1 MEHGP
6 ITWERRQTVRLLEVG
21 IRFFLAAALTASQT
35 AGGYAPFALGL
46 VSAAG
51 AGIPG
56 AAALAGTAAGAFLFL
71 DFSAALPHLAIAILI
86 LTAATSFRGVAR
98 LGTARAQALTAAGL
112 TLAVQGIYVA
122 QSLAPLEHLAPCL
135 AAVCLTG
142 ASAWFFRPLL
152 QPDSTQP
159 LQNGLLF
166 LAASLLLA
174 LNDLTLLGVS
184 LGRAALCT
192 LLAYTAYDRGM
203 AVGAAAGLGLGLTV
217 DLCVGSGDGL
227 FTAGFGLAGL
237 LAGSRQGHRRSWA
250 AIAFLAAVL
259 AALLPAEDP
268 FAKPLLVEALL
279 GMAAFLLLPGRL
291 FGGKRVQR
299 AEVSSSTVGVQLKE
313 RLNKAAGALRDLYD
327 SMGRGPSPS
336 TEENPAVVFD
346 RAAEKV
352 CRGCALCALCWQKE
366 YTGTFNALNDATPYL
381 LERGRAL
388 PKDFP
393 QYFADRCIHLPDFIT
408 AVNGELSAFLLR
420 RQYRRQLEET
430 RRSAQGQYAQLS
442 ELLTATA
449 AGLGEPVPVS
459 GRAAYP
465 REREEAPP
473 PCQVGATLRPKE
485 GETVCGDTLSSFQR
499 EDGAW
504 CLLLADG
511 MGSGEAA
518 RKESA
523 LTCRLLRQFLEA
535 GIEPEAALKTLN
547 SAMALR
553 GAETGSFTTIDLCVL
568 QPATGEASFYKYG
581 AAPSYLKK
589 GGAVRR
595 IAGGSLPAGLRG
607 SPAAPDITHAR
618 LEVGGFLVMISD
630 GVADPGRDEWL
641 MDLLAGWEGED
652 PQALAGLILSES
664 IRREHLL
671 DDCGIQVLYRPLP
684 EEKNGARRV

>member
-1 MEHGP
+1 MEHSP
-6 ITWERRQTVRLLEVG
+6 ITWERGQTARLLEVG

-51 AGIPG
+51 AGLPG
-56 AAALAGTAAGAFLFL
+56 AAALAGTAAGSLLFL
-71 DFSAALPHLAIAILI
+71 EFSAALPHMAIAILI

-98 LGTARAQALTAAGL
+98 LNGPRAQALIAAGL

-122 QSLAPLEHLAPCL
+122 QSLAPLENLTPCL

-152 QPDSTQP
+152 QPDGTQS
-159 LQNGLLF
+159 LQTGLLF
-166 LAASLLLA
+166 LAAALLLT
-174 LNDLTLLGVS
+174 LNDLMLLGVS
-184 LGRAALCT
+184 LGRTALCT

-217 DLCVGSGDGL
+217 DLCAGAGDGL

-237 LAGSRQGHRRSWA
+237 LVGSRQGHRRSLA
-250 AIAFLAAVL
+250 AVAFLAAVL
-259 AALLPAEDP
+259 AALLPTEDP
-268 FAKPLLVEALL
+268 FAKPLLIEALL
-279 GMAAFLLLPGRL
+279 GMAVFLLLPGRL

-299 AEVSSSTVGVQLKE
+299 AEAAAASTMGAQLKE

-336 TEENPAVVFD
+336 TEENPAIVFD

-352 CRGCALCALCWQKE
+352 CRGCALCTLCWQKE

-388 PKDFP
+388 AKDFP
-393 QYFADRCIHLPDFIT
+393 AYFADRCIHLPDFLT

-449 AGLGEPVPVS
+449 AGLGEPLPVS
-459 GRAAYP
+459 GAARP
-465 REREEAPP
+465 AGQETP

-485 GETVCGDTLSSFQR
+485 GETVCGDTLASFQR

-553 GAETGSFTTIDLCVL
+553 GAETGSFTTIDLCVF
-568 QPATGEASFYKYG
+568 QPAGGEASFYKYG

-589 GGAVRR
+589 GGTVRR

-618 LEVGGFLVMISD
+618 LEPGGFVVMVSD

-641 MDLLAGWEGED
+641 QDLLAGWEGED
-652 PQALAGLILSES
+652 PQTLAGLILSES
-664 IRREHLL
+664 IRRERLL

>member
-98 LGTARAQALTAAGL
+98 LNTARAQALTAAGL

-217 DLCVGSGDGL
+217 DLCAGAGDGL
-227 FTAGFGLAGL
+227 FTAGLGLAGL

-336 TEENPAVVFD
+336 TEENPAIVFD

-352 CRGCALCALCWQKE
+352 CRGCALCTLCWQKE
-366 YTGTFNALNDATPYL
+366 YTGTFNALNDATPFL

-388 PKDFP
+388 AKDFP
-393 QYFADRCIHLPDFIT
+393 GYFADRCIHLPDFLT

-430 RRSAQGQYAQLS
+430 RRSARGQYAQLS

-449 AGLGEPVPVS
+449 AGLGEVQATAGTADTVC
-459 GRAAYP
+459 R
-465 REREEAPP
+465 
-473 PCQVGATLRPKE
+473 VGAALRPKE
-485 GETVCGDTLSSFQR
+485 GETVCGDTLASFQR
-499 EDGAW
+499 EDGTW

-511 MGSGEAA
+511 MGSGEEA

-523 LTCRLLRQFLEA
+523 LTCRLLQQFLEA

>member
-56 AAALAGTAAGAFLFL
+56 TAALAGTAAGAFLFL

-152 QPDSTQP
+152 KPDSTQP

-166 LAASLLLA
+166 LTASLLLA

-217 DLCVGSGDGL
+217 DLCTGAGDGL
-227 FTAGFGLAGL
+227 FTAGLGLAGL
-237 LAGSRQGHRRSWA
+237 LAGSRQGRRRSWA
-250 AIAFLAAVL
+250 AIAFLLAVL

-268 FAKPLLVEALL
+268 FASPLLVEALL

-299 AEVSSSTVGVQLKE
+299 AEVSSSTVGAQLKE

-336 TEENPAVVFD
+336 TEENPAIVFD

-465 REREEAPP
+465 KEREAAPP